1 MASPRHEEE
10 SLSLLEM
17 LSIYGVLLNLLD
29 VARFCREYIDDQAG
43 HQASQTPPR
52 IVVPFPQRDMLSKL
66 LPGTEEICKTY
77 EIKPAL
83 KRIERLKAAL
93 ANPVVEYAELARHYH
108 TLYENIEDDLRE
120 RCFWHLSL
128 QKETLVTKYGDIPF
142 KESPDLEQARYEW
155 HQALWAYR
163 FELNTACVFHLMR
176 LSDLGLRALG
186 TKLRITL
193 KRAIEFEDW
202 RPILEAVN
210 EKLKALE
217 NDPRT
222 QERARDLSF
231 YSDAGKTLLYFKN
244 LWRDGGA
251 HARETY
257 DENDAKKAL
266 DNVFDF
272 MKLLA
277 EKLDQVS

>member
-1 MASPRHEEE
+1 MISLRHEKRL
-10 SLSLLEM
+10 LSSLEM
-17 LSIYGVLLNLLD
+17 LSVYGVLFNLLEVVRRD
-29 VARFCREYIDDQAG
+29 REFVSDQTR
-43 HQASQTPPR
+43 HQASQNPPR
-52 IVVPFPQRDMLSKL
+52 VIVPFPQREKLSQS
-66 LPGTEEICKTY
+66 LPEAERICKEY

-83 KRIERLKAAL
+83 DRIERLKAAL
-93 ANPVVEYAELARHYH
+93 AYPAITYTEVSRHYH
-108 TLYENIEDDLRE
+108 TLYENIEDDLWE
-120 RCFWHLSL
+120 RCFWYFSSAKQILAA
-128 QKETLVTKYGDIPF
+128 KYGDIPF
-142 KESPDLEQARYEW
+142 KEGPDLKQARYEW
-155 HQALWAYR
+155 QQALWAYR

-176 LSDLGLRALG
+176 LSELGLRALG
-186 TKLRITL
+186 TKLNITL

-202 RPILEAVN
+202 RPILEAVDV
-210 EKLKALE
+210 KLKALGNE
-217 NDPRT
+217 TRT
-222 QERARDLSF
+222 PERARDLSF

-251 HARETY
+251 HAREIY